1 MRTPAAGASG
11 AGPSSPVMQPLSDF
25 LARRGHWLAAPA
37 GAALALAFAPAA
49 LVPLAFLCPAVLFL
63 LWQGAAPRAAAWRG
77 FLFTGGTFLAGT
89 YWLYHSIHLVGGA
102 PVWIAAVLM
111 LGLVAIMGSYTAALG
126 WAVARW
132 GAPSGARRWLL
143 LLPAGWVLIEWF
155 RGWFLSGFPWLALG
169 YTQLDTPL
177 AGFAPLVGVYGT
189 SLAVALVAGGLV
201 ALLLGDRSARIAAAV
216 VIVAIG
222 LAGAALGRVE
232 WTEAR
237 GTRVSVALVQGAVP
251 QSMKWEPGQ
260 RERTLDL
267 YADLTIPH
275 LGAGIIV
282 WPEAAL
288 PALESDLR
296 DYLESLHAMARAQ
309 GSDVVMG
316 LLRRDPSTGSYHN
329 AMVALGATEQWY
341 DKRRLVPFG
350 EFFPVPAAV
359 REWLR
364 LMNLPYSDFE
374 PGARDQVPLAAGGET
389 LAPTICYEDAY
400 AAEQL
405 ALARRATLL
414 VNVTN
419 DAWFGDSTAP
429 HQHLD
434 ISRMRSL
441 ETGRP
446 MLRATNDGVTALI
459 AHDGALQGTLPQ
471 FQPGVL
477 TGAVEPRVGVT
488 PYVRVGNAPV
498 LALVA
503 LGLAVGLW
511 RPRRPG
517 SPAVSSR

>member
-1 MRTPAAGASG
+1 
-11 AGPSSPVMQPLSDF
+11 MQPLFDF
-25 LARRGHWLAAPA
+25 LARRGQWFAAPA
-37 GAALALAFAPAA
+37 GAALALAFAPVSW
-49 LVPLAFLCPAVLFL
+49 VPLAFLCPAVLFL
-63 LWQGAAPRAAAWRG
+63 LWQDATPRSAAWRG

-102 PVWIAAVLM
+102 PLWIAAFLM

-126 WAVARW
+126 YAVARW
-132 GAPSGARRWLL
+132 GVAAGARRWLL
-143 LLPAGWVLIEWF
+143 LLPAGWVLVEWF

-177 AGFAPLVGVYGT
+177 ASFAPVAGVYGT
-189 SLAVALVAGGLV
+189 SLAVALVAGACV
-201 ALLLGDRSARIAAAV
+201 ALLLGDRGARVGAAATVAAVGIAAV
-216 VIVAIG
+216 SLERI
-222 LAGAALGRVE
+222 E
-232 WTEAR
+232 WTAAR
-237 GTRVSVALVQGAVP
+237 GTRIDVALVQGAVP

-296 DYLESLHAMARAQ
+296 DYLETLRAAARAQ

-316 LLRRDPSTGSYHN
+316 LLRRDRATGAFHN
-329 AMVALGATEQWY
+329 SMVALGATEQWY

-350 EFFPVPAAV
+350 EFFPVPATV

-364 LMNLPYSDFE
+364 LMNLPYSDFV
-374 PGARDQVPLAAGGET
+374 PGARDQAPLAAGGET

-400 AAEQL
+400 ASEQL
-405 ALARRATLL
+405 ALARRSTLL

-459 AHDGALQGTLPQ
+459 AHLPQ

-477 TGAVEPRVGVT
+477 TGTVEPRTGLT
-488 PYVRVGNAPV
+488 PYARLGNAPV
-498 LALVA
+498 LVLVA
-503 LGLAVGLW
+503 LGLGAGLW
-511 RPRRPG
+511 RAQRRVTPTR
-517 SPAVSSR
+517 ASR

>member
-1 MRTPAAGASG
+1 
-11 AGPSSPVMQPLSDF
+11 MQALSDF
-25 LARRGHWLAAPA
+25 LARRGQWLAAPA
-37 GAALALAFAPAA
+37 GAALALAFAPVSW
-49 LVPLAFLCPAVLFL
+49 VPLAFLCPALLFL
-63 LWQGAAPRAAAWRG
+63 LWQDAAPRSAAWRG

-102 PVWIAAVLM
+102 PLWIAAFLM

-126 WAVARW
+126 YAVARW
-132 GAPSGARRWLL
+132 GAASGARRWLL
-143 LLPAGWVLIEWF
+143 LLPAGWVLVEWF

-177 AGFAPLVGVYGT
+177 AGLAPVGGVYGT
-189 SLAVALVAGGLV
+189 SLAVALVAGALV
-201 ALLLGDRSARIAAAV
+201 ALLLGDRGARVAAAATIAAV
-216 VIVAIG
+216 GI
-222 LAGAALGRVE
+222 AAFVLGRIG

-237 GTRVSVALVQGAVP
+237 GTRIDVALVQGAVP
-251 QSMKWEPGQ
+251 QSMKWDPGE
-260 RERTLDL
+260 RERTLQL
-267 YADLTIPH
+267 YAQLTMPH
-275 LGAGIIV
+275 LGAGIVV

-296 DYLESLHAMARAQ
+296 DYLETLRATARAQ

-316 LLRRDPSTGSYHN
+316 LLRRDRTTGAFHN
-329 AMVALGATEQWY
+329 SMVALGAAEQWY

-359 REWLR
+359 RDWLR
-364 LMNLPYSDFE
+364 LMNLPYSDFV
-374 PGARDQVPLAAGGET
+374 PGARDQAPLAAGGET

-400 AAEQL
+400 ASEQL
-405 ALARRATLL
+405 ALARRSTLL

-459 AHDGALQGTLPQ
+459 AHDGALMATLPQ

-477 TGAVEPRVGVT
+477 TGTVEPRTGLT
-488 PYVRVGNAPV
+488 PYLRFGNLPV
-498 LALVA
+498 LVLVT
-503 LGLAVGLW
+503 LGLGAGLW
-511 RPRRPG
+511 PARRRRAPRR
-517 SPAVSSR
+517 ASR

>member
-1 MRTPAAGASG
+1 M
-11 AGPSSPVMQPLSDF
+11 MPLSKF
-25 LARRGHWLAAPA
+25 LARRGQWLAAPA
-37 GAALALAFAPAA
+37 GAALALAFAPVS
-49 LVPLAFLCPAVLFL
+49 LVPLAVLCPAVLFL
-63 LWQGAAPRAAAWRG
+63 LWQDTTPRSAAWRG

-102 PVWIAAVLM
+102 PLWIAAFLM

-126 WAVARW
+126 YAVARW
-132 GAPSGARRWLL
+132 GAASGARRWLL
-143 LLPAGWVLIEWF
+143 LLPAGWVLVEWF

-169 YTQLDTPL
+169 YTQLDTPF
-177 AGFAPLVGVYGT
+177 AGFAPLAGVYGT
-189 SLAVALVAGGLV
+189 SLAVALVAGALV
-201 ALLLGDRSARIAAAV
+201 ALLLGERAARVAAAATIAAVGIGAV
-216 VIVAIG
+216 
-222 LAGAALGRVE
+222 ALGRIE
-232 WTEAR
+232 WTEVR
-237 GTRVSVALVQGAVP
+237 GTRIDVALVQGAVP

-260 RERTLDL
+260 RERTLEL
-267 YADLTIPH
+267 YARLTMPH

-296 DYLESLHAMARAQ
+296 DYLETLRATARAQ

-316 LLRRDPSTGSYHN
+316 LLRRDRTTGAFHN
-329 AMVALGATEQWY
+329 SMVALGATEQWY

-359 REWLR
+359 RDWLR
-364 LMNLPYSDFE
+364 LMNLPYSDFV
-374 PGARDQVPLAAGGET
+374 PGAREQAPLEAGGES

-400 AAEQL
+400 ASEQL
-405 ALARRATLL
+405 ALVRRSTLL

-459 AHDGALQGTLPQ
+459 AHDGSLLGTLPQ

-477 TGAVEPRVGVT
+477 TGTVEPRTGLT
-488 PYVRVGNAPV
+488 PYARLGNVPV
-498 LALVA
+498 LVLVA
-503 LGLAVGLW
+503 LGLGAGLW
-511 RPRRPG
+511 RRAVPGRSPR
-517 SPAVSSR
+517 

>member
-1 MRTPAAGASG
+1 
-11 AGPSSPVMQPLSDF
+11 MQALSDF
-25 LARRGHWLAAPA
+25 LARRGQWLAVPA
-37 GAALALAFAPAA
+37 GAALALAFAPVSW
-49 LVPLAFLCPAVLFL
+49 VPLAFLCPALLFL
-63 LWQGAAPRAAAWRG
+63 LWQDATPRTAAWRG

-102 PVWIAAVLM
+102 PVWIAAFLM

-126 WAVARW
+126 YAVARW
-132 GAPSGARRWLL
+132 GAASGVRRWLL
-143 LLPAGWVLIEWF
+143 LLPAGWVLVEWF

-169 YTQLDTPL
+169 YAQLDTPL
-177 AGFAPLVGVYGT
+177 ASLAPLTGVYGA
-189 SLAVALVAGGLV
+189 SLAVALVAGALV
-201 ALLLGDRSARIAAAV
+201 ALLIGDRGERVAAAV
-216 VIVAIG
+216 TIAVLGVA
-222 LAGAALGRVE
+222 AVALGRIE

-237 GTRVSVALVQGAVP
+237 GTRIDVALVQGAVP

-260 RERTLDL
+260 RERTLQL
-267 YADLTIPH
+267 YAQLTIPH

-296 DYLESLHAMARAQ
+296 DYLNTLHATARAQ

-316 LLRRDPSTGSYHN
+316 LLRQDRTTGAFHN
-329 AMVALGATEQWY
+329 SMVALGATEQWY

-359 REWLR
+359 RDWLR
-364 LMNLPYSDFE
+364 LMNLPYSDFV
-374 PGARDQVPLAAGGET
+374 PGARDQAPLAAGGET

-400 AAEQL
+400 ASEQL
-405 ALARRATLL
+405 ALARRSTLL

-459 AHDGALQGTLPQ
+459 AHDGALEGTLPQ

-477 TGAVEPRVGVT
+477 TGTVEPRTGLT
-488 PYVRVGNAPV
+488 PYVRLGNLPV
-498 LALVA
+498 LVVVT
-503 LGLAVGLW
+503 LGLGAGLW
-511 RPRRPG
+511 RAQRRRAQG
-517 SPAVSSR
+517 RASR

>member
-1 MRTPAAGASG
+1 
-11 AGPSSPVMQPLSDF
+11 
-25 LARRGHWLAAPA
+25 
-37 GAALALAFAPAA
+37 
-49 LVPLAFLCPAVLFL
+49 VLFL

-126 WAVARW
+126 WAAARW

-216 VIVAIG
+216 VIAVIG

-296 DYLESLHAMARAQ
+296 DYLESLHATARAQ

-503 LGLAVGLW
+503 LGLAAGLW
-511 RPRRPG
+511 RRRRPG
-517 SPAVSSR
+517 VPAESSR

>member
-1 MRTPAAGASG
+1 
-11 AGPSSPVMQPLSDF
+11 MQPLSDF
-25 LARRGHWLAAPA
+25 LARRGQWLAAPV
-37 GAALALAFAPAA
+37 GAALALAFAPAS

-63 LWQGAAPRAAAWRG
+63 LWQDATPRSAAWRG

-102 PVWIAAVLM
+102 PLWIAAVLM

-177 AGFAPLVGVYGT
+177 GGFAPLVGVYGT
-189 SLAVALVAGGLV
+189 SLAVAVISGALV
-201 ALLLGDRSARIAAAV
+201 ALLLGGRGARIAAALAIV
-216 VIVAIG
+216 VVGI
-222 LAGAALGRVE
+222 AGAVLERIE

-267 YADLTIPH
+267 YAQLTIPH

-296 DYLESLHAMARAQ
+296 EYLESLRATARAQ
-309 GSDVVMG
+309 RSDVVMG
-316 LLRRDPSTGSYHN
+316 LLRRDRATGAFHN
-329 AMVALGATEQWY
+329 SMVALGATEQWY

-359 REWLR
+359 RDWLR
-364 LMNLPYSDFE
+364 LMNLPYSDFV
-374 PGARDQVPLAAGGET
+374 PGAREQAPLEAGGET

-400 AAEQL
+400 ASEQL
-405 ALARRATLL
+405 ALARRSTLL

-477 TGAVEPRVGVT
+477 TGTVEPRTGLT
-488 PYVRVGNAPV
+488 PYVRLGNAPV

-503 LGLAVGLW
+503 LGLAVGLRRAP
-511 RPRRPG
+511 RPM
-517 SPAVSSR
+517 ASRGASR